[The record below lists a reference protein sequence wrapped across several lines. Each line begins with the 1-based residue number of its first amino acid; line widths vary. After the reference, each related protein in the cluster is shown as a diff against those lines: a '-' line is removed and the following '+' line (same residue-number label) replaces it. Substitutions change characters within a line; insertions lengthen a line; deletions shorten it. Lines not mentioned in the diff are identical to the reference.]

1 MHPMDEQRL
10 RSEALPI
17 SVLQDARARD
27 ELQRADVIVMYDL
40 QYDQLNLVY
49 GANVQVTDDTKVL
62 SYQILTDD
70 NLAYLCA
77 RSRLSKG
84 SHCYEPRGGNLEN

>member
-1 MHPMDEQRL
+1 MDEQRL

-17 SVLQDARARD
+17 SVPQDARARD

-77 RSRLSKG
+77 AVKTLKG